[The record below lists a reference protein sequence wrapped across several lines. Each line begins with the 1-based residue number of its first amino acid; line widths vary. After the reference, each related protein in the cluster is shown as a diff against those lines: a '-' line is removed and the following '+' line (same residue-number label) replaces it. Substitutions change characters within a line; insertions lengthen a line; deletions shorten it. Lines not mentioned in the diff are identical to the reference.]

1 MLDCYSALFVRLKL
15 RQKIAKICFA
25 HYWCVPPHSHHRP
38 NLDQKSNSFR
48 VVNPYPP
55 LIALIKRSAF
65 CRSEGPALHQSQSAF
80 TNWSWQSRPDCQ
92 RLASSLVCLFPRECG
107 PPRHPLLLLDLLQV
121 PRILFFFQVSS
132 QLMEQVSLVSL
143 YGLVTRPK
151 RCWLGRQEN
160 SWHQS

>member
-1 MLDCYSALFVRLKL
+1 MLPGVLATYIWLLLLSAGFLELELNLELVFLLDCYSALFVRLKL

-25 HYWCVPPHSHHRP
+25 RYWCVPPHSHHRP

-107 PPRHPLLLLDLLQV
+107 PPRHPLLLLDLL
-121 PRILFFFQVSS
+121 
-132 QLMEQVSLVSL
+132 
-143 YGLVTRPK
+143 
-151 RCWLGRQEN
+151 
-160 SWHQS
+160 